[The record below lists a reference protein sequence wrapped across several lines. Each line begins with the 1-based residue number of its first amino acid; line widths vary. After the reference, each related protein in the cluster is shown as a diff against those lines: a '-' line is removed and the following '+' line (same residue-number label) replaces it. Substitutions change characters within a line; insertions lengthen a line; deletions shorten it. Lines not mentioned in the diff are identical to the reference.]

1 MARLYTSLFFCYT
14 FRMKAE
20 EKSKKG
26 SDAAAVGAARTAS
39 HSALY
44 RKYRPASFADVLG
57 QEQVVKALEGAIG
70 AAGKAGANGTG
81 KSKISHAYLFSGSR
95 GTGKTSVA
103 RIFAQAIGT
112 STNDLYEIDAASNRG
127 IDDVRELREAV
138 NTLPF
143 ESPYKV
149 YIIDEVH
156 MLTKEAFN
164 ALLKTLEEPPAH
176 VVFIL
181 ATTDPEKLP
190 QTVVSRCQTF
200 VFKKPGTELL
210 KESVLRVSRAEGF
223 KVDVAAAELIALL
236 GDGSYRDTLGVL
248 QKVLG
253 AVGGSDDAKGAAGEV
268 TLEDVERVTSAPR
281 AKLVQDFI
289 LGIAAGAS
297 VGSAEGAG
305 GAEKALK
312 VIREAGEHGVD
323 MRVFVVLVL
332 QKVRFI
338 LLMRMSAEMEKI
350 AKEQFSEAEF
360 LFLKKCAGDTAAAK
374 INSKVVLELLTALE
388 QTGSSPIPQLP
399 LELAILRL
407 VSQGDPR

>member
-1 MARLYTSLFFCYT
+1 
-14 FRMKAE
+14 MKAE
-20 EKSKKG
+20 EKTKKDG
-26 SDAAAVGAARTAS
+26 QKAANAAIATTRIAS

-70 AAGKAGANGTG
+70 AAGKAGASSGARPN
-81 KSKISHAYLFSGSR
+81 ISHAYLFSGSR

-103 RIFAQAIGT
+103 RIFAQTIGT
-112 STNDLYEIDAASNRG
+112 SANDLYEIDAASNRG

-181 ATTDPEKLP
+181 ATTDSEKLP

-210 KESVLRVSRAEGF
+210 KESVLRVSKAEGF
-223 KVDVAAAELIALL
+223 KVAAEAAELIALL
-236 GDGSYRDTLGVL
+236 GDSSYRDTLGVL

-253 AVGGSDDAKGAAGEV
+253 AVGEKSV

-289 LGIAAGAS
+289 LGLGE
-297 VGSAEGAG
+297 GSAG
-305 GAEKALK
+305 GAEKALA
-312 VIREAGEHGVD
+312 VIRQMQEHGVD
-323 MRVFVVLVL
+323 MRVFVTLVL

-360 LFLKKCAGDTAAAK
+360 AFLKKCAGDAAGAK

-399 LELAILRL
+399 LELAVLRL
-407 VSQGDPR
+407 VGEGGEKK

>member
-1 MARLYTSLFFCYT
+1 
-14 FRMKAE
+14 MKAE
-20 EKSKKG
+20 DKTKKG
-26 SDAAAVGAARTAS
+26 ADTAAAGASAAAKAARTAL

-70 AAGKAGANGTG
+70 AAGKGAASTAARPN
-81 KSKISHAYLFSGSR
+81 ISHAYLFSGSR

-112 STNDLYEIDAASNRG
+112 SANDLYEIDAASNRG

-176 VVFIL
+176 AVFIL
-181 ATTDPEKLP
+181 ATTDPDKLP

-210 KESVLRVSRAEGF
+210 KESVLRVSKAEGF
-223 KVDVAAAELIALL
+223 KVDAGAAELIALL
-236 GDGSYRDTLGVL
+236 GDGSYRDTLGAL

-253 AVGGSDDAKGAAGEV
+253 AVGGSGGEKGAKAGEV

-289 LGIAAGAS
+289 LGLGGGAGEGAS
-297 VGSAEGAG
+297 GGNS
-305 GAEKALK
+305 GAEKALA
-312 VIREAGEHGVD
+312 VIRQVQEHGVD
-323 MRVFVVLVL
+323 TNIFLTLVL
-332 QKVRFI
+332 QKIRFI
-338 LLMRMSAEMEKI
+338 LLMRISPEMERL
-350 AKEQFSEAEF
+350 AKEQFAEAEF
-360 LFLKKCAGDTAAAK
+360 LFLKKCAGEGAAGGASGAGAAPK

-399 LELAILRL
+399 LELAVLRL
-407 VSQGDPR
+407 TGER

>member
-1 MARLYTSLFFCYT
+1 
-14 FRMKAE
+14 MKAE

-26 SDAAAVGAARTAS
+26 ADGAAGTMAVKEVSAARTAS

-70 AAGKAGANGTG
+70 AGKNTAGKSGTSTTG
-81 KSKISHAYLFSGSR
+81 RPNISHAYLFSGSR

-112 STNDLYEIDAASNRG
+112 SANDLYEIDAASNRG

-210 KESVLRVSRAEGF
+210 KESVLRVSKAEGF
-223 KVDVAAAELIALL
+223 KVADEAAELIALL
-236 GDGSYRDTLGVL
+236 GDGSYRDTLGAL

-253 AVGGSDDAKGAAGEV
+253 AVGGGEAGSAKGAKSSGATEV

-281 AKLVQDFI
+281 SKLVQDFI
-289 LGIAAGAS
+289 LGLGE
-297 VGSAEGAG
+297 GSAG
-305 GAEKALK
+305 GAEKALA
-312 VIREAGEHGVD
+312 VIRQTQEHGVD
-323 MRVFVVLVL
+323 MRVFVTMVL

-360 LFLKKCAGDTAAAK
+360 VFLKKCAGDGSGTK
-374 INSKVVLELLTALE
+374 INSKVVLELLAALE

-399 LELAILRL
+399 LELAVLRL
-407 VSQGDPR
+407 TQEK

>member
-1 MARLYTSLFFCYT
+1 
-14 FRMKAE
+14 MKGE
-20 EKSKKG
+20 EKSKKTAG
-26 SDAAAVGAARTAS
+26 GARVGRTATADAAGMMRTAS

-44 RKYRPASFADVLG
+44 RKYRPATFADVLG

-70 AAGKAGANGTG
+70 AGKVGSNAPRPHIA
-81 KSKISHAYLFSGSR
+81 HAYLFSGSR

-112 STNDLYEIDAASNRG
+112 SANDLYEIDAASNRG

-181 ATTDPEKLP
+181 ATTDSEKLP

-200 VFKKPGTELL
+200 VFRKPTNELL
-210 KESVLRVSRAEGF
+210 KKMVLKVAKAEGF
-223 KVDVAAAELIALL
+223 TLEPASAELIALL
-236 GDGSYRDTLGVL
+236 GDGSYRDTHGVL

-253 AVGGSDDAKGAAGEV
+253 
-268 TLEDVERVTSAPR
+268 
-281 AKLVQDFI
+281 
-289 LGIAAGAS
+289 GAS
-297 VGSAEGAG
+297 GVVSGDGESGAKTGAG
-305 GAEKALK
+305 GAKNISVESVERITGAPQGALVNTLLSALEEGSAERAIDAIQAAK
-312 VIREAGEHGVD
+312 QQNVD
-323 MRVFVVLVL
+323 VAVFARLL
-332 QKVRFI
+332 LYKLRFV
-338 LLMRMSAEMEKI
+338 LLMRMSAEMRKVAE
-350 AKEQFSEAEF
+350 AEFSEADFAVLSE
-360 LFLKKCAGDTAAAK
+360 LAKKPGAK
-374 INSKVVLELLTALE
+374 LGSRMLSELLVAAD
-388 QTGSSPIPQLP
+388 QIGRSPIPELP
-399 LELAILRL
+399 LELAVMRIVGER
-407 VSQGDPR
+407 